1 MQFRTL
7 IILLMVLV
15 VVVPVT
21 TYGVYHY
28 VQPTKNVIKLGDNVS
43 LWYYGYIVIDGNA
56 LVFDTNMAN
65 VANNNTSYPKAA
77 DFTYHPPF
85 RVLNDTVGS
94 GSMIKGLDEGLLGM
108 AEGQTGIITVPPSL
122 GYGFENSSK
131 IQKISINGSVPT
143 YQEMSYSTFKATF
156 NTFPD
161 QGETLKSP
169 IYGWNVYVM
178 SFNSY
183 YAYIE
188 NEPLVGGQYF
198 PYNHTQGF
206 SIVVNN
212 ITGSGNN
219 STIEYSTLAV
229 NGTVLPSG
237 SYISGVSNGFYYL
250 NSNPYLAG
258 KTLYFYVEIVSVKP

>member
-1 MQFRTL
+1 
-7 IILLMVLV
+7 
-15 VVVPVT
+15 
-21 TYGVYHY
+21 
-28 VQPTKNVIKLGDNVS
+28 
-43 LWYYGYIVIDGNA
+43 
-56 LVFDTNMAN
+56 
-65 VANNNTSYPKAA
+65 
-77 DFTYHPPF
+77 
-85 RVLNDTVGS
+85 
-94 GSMIKGLDEGLLGM
+94 
-108 AEGQTGIITVPPSL
+108 
-122 GYGFENSSK
+122 
-131 IQKISINGSVPT
+131 
-143 YQEMSYSTFKATF
+143 
-156 NTFPD
+156 
-161 QGETLKSP
+161 
-169 IYGWNVYVM
+169 M